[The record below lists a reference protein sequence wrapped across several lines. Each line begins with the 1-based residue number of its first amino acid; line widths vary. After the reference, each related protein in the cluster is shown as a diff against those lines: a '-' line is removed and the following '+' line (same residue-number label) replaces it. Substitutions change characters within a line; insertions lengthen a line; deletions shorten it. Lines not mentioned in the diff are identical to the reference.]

1 MRLRD
6 STRSKED
13 EKKPLTRDHIQTQHT
28 LIRAHSILDCATV
41 CSRILRTGIF
51 HRYNRWS
58 HFYGRRG
65 GKQIC
70 FYRLYYSQY
79 LIKLINLTKFD
90 KAVKRQTMLAQI
102 DCQRQMHMSRF
113 MQSACRP
120 YKQAYSYHDPSAT
133 ASAKARWL
141 VHCIAVILSDAWLHL
156 AKL

>member
-1 MRLRD
+1 MKKSHLRGTT
-6 STRSKED
+6 SRRSIHWSE
-13 EKKPLTRDHIQTQHT
+13 PT
-28 LIRAHSILDCATV
+28 LFWTV
-41 CSRILRTGIF
+41 QLYVPEYSELAFFTDITGEVI
-51 HRYNRWS
+51 S
-58 HFYGRRG
+58 MEEG
-65 GKQIC
+65 GGEQIC

-120 YKQAYSYHDPSAT
+120 YKQAYSYHDPSAA